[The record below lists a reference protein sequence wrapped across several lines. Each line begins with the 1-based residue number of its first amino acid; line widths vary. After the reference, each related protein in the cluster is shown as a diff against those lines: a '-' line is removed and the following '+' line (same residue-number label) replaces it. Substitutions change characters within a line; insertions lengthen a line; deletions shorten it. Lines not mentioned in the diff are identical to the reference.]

1 MPCLRWSN
9 GGNCR
14 RREGQLACRARGFA
28 RPVLLAL
35 CLLAAGCAGPDRRDA
50 DTLTRREKDS
60 LVAESGIPGAGG
72 VRGAM
77 TGADS
82 AAARAARLDSLS
94 RNP

>member
-1 MPCLRWSN
+1 MM
-9 GGNCR
+9 R
-14 RREGQLACRARGFA
+14 RILL
-28 RPVLLAL
+28 PLLLLAVI
-35 CLLAAGCAGPDRRDA
+35 AGCSQSDEQLS

-60 LVAESGIPGAGG
+60 LVAESGLPGAGG

-94 RNP
+94 REP

>member
-1 MPCLRWSN
+1 MRYAYI
-9 GGNCR
+9 
-14 RREGQLACRARGFA
+14 ACIACMF
-28 RPVLLAL
+28 LLG
-35 CLLAAGCAGPDRRDA
+35 CSAADQESA

-60 LVAESGIPGAGG
+60 IVAESGLPGAGG

-94 RNP
+94 RDP

>member
-1 MPCLRWSN
+1 MRTA
-9 GGNCR
+9 
-14 RREGQLACRARGFA
+14 LASCFLSI
-28 RPVLLAL
+28 LLV
-35 CLLAAGCAGPDRRDA
+35 GCAAPDQESS

-60 LVAESGIPGAGG
+60 LVAKSGLPGAGG

>member
-1 MPCLRWSN
+1 MRAI
-9 GGNCR
+9 
-14 RREGQLACRARGFA
+14 LATCS
-28 RPVLLAL
+28 LAI
-35 CLLAAGCAGPDRRDA
+35 LATACAGPDRQSA

-60 LVAESGIPGAGG
+60 IVAESGLPGAGG

-94 RNP
+94 REP